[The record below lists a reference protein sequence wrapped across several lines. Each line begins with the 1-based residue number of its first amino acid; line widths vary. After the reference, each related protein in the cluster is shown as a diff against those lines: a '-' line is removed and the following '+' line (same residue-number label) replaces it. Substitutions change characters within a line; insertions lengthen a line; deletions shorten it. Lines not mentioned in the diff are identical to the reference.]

1 MSRFLLALAI
11 FASIQTLPIYGQT
24 YTVYFVREPES
35 TQHLLRHSDPIYP
48 PIAKAAHVQG
58 TVQLNALVDETGK
71 VTRVDVVDGPP
82 MLRAAAADAVSHWTY
97 KPFER
102 DGKLTPVKVI
112 IFVPFSLG
120 IPSAQEKSDE
130 AVGQSYFP
138 KSDECRSANT
148 AGHWLDAVKSCG
160 DLVVIS
166 DRFPDP
172 SSRANEIREA
182 HEAYGE
188 ALAFSGNL
196 PEAMKEFHAAIAVA
210 EKSLTPKDAE
220 YGTAYYWLA
229 FAEHASHMPQD
240 ADRDYATAETAY
252 RNAIANLPD
261 MKKIYDRYLAH
272 TLAYHSVL
280 KDQTGHP
287 DQATAMRDEALS
299 LDPHSLDVFK
309 QGS

>member
-1 MSRFLLALAI
+1 MNRFLLAVSIL
-11 FASIQTLPIYGQT
+11 ASIQAMPTHGQT

-35 TQHLLRHSDPIYP
+35 TQHLIQHSDPIYP

-58 TVQLNALVDETGK
+58 TVELNASVDESGT
-71 VTRVDVVDGPP
+71 VTKVDVVGGPS

-102 DGKLTPVKVI
+102 DGKLTPVRVI
-112 IFVPFSLG
+112 ISVPFSLG

-130 AVGQSYFP
+130 AIGQAYFP
-138 KSDECRSANT
+138 KADECRSANS
-148 AGHWLDAVKSCG
+148 AGRWIDAVKSCG
-160 DLVVIS
+160 DLLAIS
-166 DRFPDP
+166 DRFPDS

-182 HEAYGE
+182 HEEYGE

-196 PEAMKEFHAAIAVA
+196 PDAMKQFRAAIAIA
-210 EKSLTPKDAE
+210 EKSLTSKDAE

-240 ADRDYATAETAY
+240 ADRDYATAESAY
-252 RNAIANLPD
+252 RSAIVNLPD
-261 MKKIYDRYLAH
+261 MKKVYDRYLAH
-272 TLAYHSVL
+272 ALAYHSVL

-287 DQATAMRDEALS
+287 DEAKTMRDEALS
-299 LDPHSLDVFK
+299 LDPHSLDAFK